1 MPSKAISE
9 LVYLVV
15 CRGIVGKICHHAL
28 WSPHPHNH
36 SAAISESRFL
46 CKKKNGCFVLFSVC
60 LYICVC
66 ECLLHD
72 NITGVPSRFAQYCAS
87 TCVRFGCTRHAIS
100 ICVDCK
106 PKKNQHDSRSNMA
119 RYLRLF
125 QITFFL
131 SDYLVNRVEK
141 KIARIFQKK
150 IVVMDAFVVWNPQTH
165 P

>member
-1 MPSKAISE
+1 MPFGAHTHTIILRLFPSLDFCA
-9 LVYLVV
+9 
-15 CRGIVGKICHHAL
+15 
-28 WSPHPHNH
+28 
-36 SAAISESRFL
+36 
-46 CKKKNGCFVLFSVC
+46 KKKMGALFYFPFVCISVHANVYFMTI
-60 LYICVC
+60 LR
-66 ECLLHD
+66 ECLRGLPS
-72 NITGVPSRFAQYCAS
+72 TVPRPVFDSAVLGTLSVSVWIANQ
-87 TCVRFGCTRHAIS
+87 
-100 ICVDCK
+100 
-106 PKKNQHDSRSNMA
+106 KKTQHDSRSNMA

>member
-1 MPSKAISE
+1 MSRNSWENLSPCPLEPTPTQSFCGYFRVSIS
-9 LVYLVV
+9 VQ
-15 CRGIVGKICHHAL
+15 
-28 WSPHPHNH
+28 
-36 SAAISESRFL
+36 
-46 CKKKNGCFVLFSVC
+46 KKNGCFVLFSVC